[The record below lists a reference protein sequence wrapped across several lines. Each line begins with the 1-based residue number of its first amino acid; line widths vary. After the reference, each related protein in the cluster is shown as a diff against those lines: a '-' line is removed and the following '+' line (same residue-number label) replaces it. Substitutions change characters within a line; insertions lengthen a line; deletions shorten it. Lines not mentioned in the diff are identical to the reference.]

1 MTPEQRE
8 RIQYLIDYAPS
19 LKPYDLDALA
29 AALADLDAAT
39 TENAWLREKLASEGG
54 GFLAKALADLDAC
67 RKALGPVARALQE
80 PYQALRGKDL
90 RTACLT
96 LAETAAVLAA
106 AGEGS

>member
-39 TENAWLREKLASEGG
+39 IERNQLL
-54 GFLAKALADLDAC
+54 FLV
-67 RKALGPVARALQE
+67 RKVRDEA
-80 PYQALRGKDL
+80 
-90 RTACLT
+90 
-96 LAETAAVLAA
+96 AAVLAA
-106 AGEGS
+106 AGKESTHDA